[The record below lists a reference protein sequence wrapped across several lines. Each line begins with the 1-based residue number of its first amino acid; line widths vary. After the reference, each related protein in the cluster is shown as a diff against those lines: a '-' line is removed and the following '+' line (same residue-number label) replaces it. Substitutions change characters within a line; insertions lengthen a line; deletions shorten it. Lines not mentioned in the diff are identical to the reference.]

1 MPPDQNERAT
11 KLVTLAIFLQVLL
24 AALDTTIVSTAMPTV
39 VAALGGLN
47 LYSGVFSAYL
57 IASTI
62 ATPIAGKLSDQFN
75 RKNMYLASIVAF
87 LATSMLCG
95 VARNMVWLIVCRALQ
110 GLAGGTMFA
119 ISLSLVGVIYPPHQR
134 GKIQGFISSL
144 WAIASMIGPPLGGYV
159 VQHFSWR
166 WAFYLNLP
174 IGILAMVFI
183 HRFLHDS
190 AHTHKHVKVDYAGA
204 ALLAVAVTG
213 VMILSNNLETI
224 SRTVLLAALGAIAVL
239 LFGLWHL
246 ERKAGAPIVPLTL
259 LRQSDIAAANLTT
272 FIMGVCAFS
281 LIVFAPLFV
290 QGVLSGTATQAGL
303 VLLPFSIGWGLG
315 SFGSGHFVNRFS
327 YRVIAMSGVLFMV
340 AGFGYQTLF
349 LHTASF
355 FQLATV
361 GFFIG
366 IGMGM
371 ATNAITVAV
380 QNTAPPDQLGTATAS
395 TIFSRALGAAIGV
408 SILGAVLAHR
418 VAANVGGPAANGGLV
433 EVRTLLLPET
443 RAQISTDV
451 LAHLQTGLADGLHF
465 IFGICCV
472 LAVITFF
479 VAMRVS
485 ALRPEVEIKS
495 ANPVIQ

>member
-1 MPPDQNERAT
+1 M
-11 KLVTLAIFLQVLL
+11 LVTLAIFLQVLL

-95 VARNMVWLIVCRALQ
+95 VARNMIWLIVCRALQ

-183 HRFLHDS
+183 HRFLHDP
-190 AHTHKHVKVDYAGA
+190 AHPHKHVKVDYAGA
-204 ALLAVAVTG
+204 ALLVLMVTG
-213 VMILSNNLETI
+213 VMILFNNLEAI
-224 SRTVLLAALGAIAVL
+224 SRIVLLIAFAVIAALLFWL
-239 LFGLWHL
+239 LHV
-246 ERKAGAPIVPLTL
+246 ERKAAAPIVPLAL

-315 SFGSGHFVNRFS
+315 SFGSGHYMHRFS
-327 YRVIAMSGVLFMV
+327 YRAIAMSGVVFMV

-355 FQLATV
+355 FQLAAV

-380 QNTAPPDQLGTATAS
+380 QNTAPPEQLGTATAS

-418 VAANVGGPAANGGLV
+418 VAANVGGPAANGGLA
-433 EVRTLLLPET
+433 EVRALLLPET
-443 RAQISTDV
+443 RMHISTEA
-451 LAHLQTGLADGLHF
+451 LAHLQTGLAGGLHF
-465 IFGICCV
+465 VFGICCA
-472 LAVITFF
+472 LAALTFF

-485 ALRPEVEIKS
+485 AQRPQVEIKS
-495 ANPVIQ
+495 ANPAIQ